1 MATQTKT
8 AFIIRIGGNGYSPAQ
23 VTGTTWGD
31 LKAKLESEGITDN
44 DTVILKN
51 ERDTAAYYEI
61 KHHDTVDVVSYE
73 PEED

>member
-1 MATQTKT
+1 MAQTKT
-8 AFIIRIGGNGYSPAQ
+8 AFIINIGGNGYSPAQ

-51 ERDTAAYYEI
+51 EHDTAAYYEI
-61 KHHDTVDVVSYE
+61 KHYDTVETVDFD